1 LVHKPVKFCKARY
14 ISWGNEKLPLK
25 ALSSFFKDN
34 GGQMYKT
41 DVCFRPISLKVD
53 DEFQLS
59 SLKKLT
65 LVLISRNII
74 RSAVEV
80 CVAYLRK

>member
-1 LVHKPVKFCKARY
+1 
-14 ISWGNEKLPLK
+14 
-25 ALSSFFKDN
+25 
-34 GGQMYKT
+34 MYKT

-65 LVLISRNII
+65 LVLINRNII